1 MCDNI
6 LQYIAHTIL
15 LKCKN
20 MFAML
25 ILHALILHSGNNIEI
40 LPNPTRVEEFCSY
53 TLTKMYVYAAYNT
66 HTNKYLYP
74 SKEPLHANT
83 CFHASRLL

>member
-6 LQYIAHTIL
+6 LRYIVHTIL

-25 ILHALILHSGNNIEI
+25 ILHALILHSGDNIENI
-40 LPNPTRVEEFCSY
+40 AQP
-53 TLTKMYVYAAYNT
+53 YNSISFK
-66 HTNKYLYP
+66 NLQCNYY
-74 SKEPLHANT
+74 S
-83 CFHASRLL
+83 SRLFFWWFCFEDQVT

>member
-1 MCDNI
+1 MLCNVWQY

-15 LKCKN
+15 LKCEN

-40 LPNPTRVEEFCSY
+40 ILPNPRVHLSKRQSW
-53 TLTKMYVYAAYNT
+53 TPGM
-66 HTNKYLYP
+66 HT
-74 SKEPLHANT
+74 
-83 CFHASRLL
+83 